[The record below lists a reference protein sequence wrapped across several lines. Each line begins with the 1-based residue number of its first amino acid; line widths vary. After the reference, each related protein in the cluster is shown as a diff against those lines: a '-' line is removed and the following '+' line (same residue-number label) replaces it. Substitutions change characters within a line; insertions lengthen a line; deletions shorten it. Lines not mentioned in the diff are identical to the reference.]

1 MLFDARRFD
10 ALTDTAWDDDRVRI
24 AVREIVAD
32 ADAAFAESLLWP
44 ADEWDAWQTPTPL
57 KSLYVG
63 AAGMIWALDVL
74 ARRDVAVTSLDLPR
88 AARQTLD
95 AWRAEPDL
103 MRGVELPDPAR
114 AGFLVGQAGILT
126 VAYRL
131 DPACELADE
140 LYQRVRENAANTATG
155 VMWGTAGSLLV
166 ARALQELTG
175 EARWAD
181 ARAEGAAR
189 LVAARDPDGLWEQRL
204 YGETFR
210 GLGTPYGLV
219 GNVLALSGADDGA
232 AAQGLRTR
240 TAEILR
246 AAAVVEGD
254 LVNWPA
260 AAGADLRGSDGEL
273 RLQWCCGAPGIV
285 ASAAGY
291 LDEELLLAGA
301 ETVWRAGAHGR
312 QKGAGLCHGTA
323 GNGYALL
330 KTFERTQDELW
341 LDRARRFAV
350 HALEQAAAAR
360 SERGRGRYSLW
371 TGDVG
376 VAVFAADCLLGRT
389 RYPVLETW
397 D

>member
-10 ALTDTAWDDDRVRI
+10 ALTDTAWDDDRARM

-32 ADAAFAESLLWP
+32 ADAAFDESLLWP

-63 AAGMIWALDVL
+63 AAGVIWALDVL

-88 AARQTLD
+88 AARQTVD

-103 MRGVELPDPAR
+103 MRGVELPRPAR
-114 AGFLVGQAGILT
+114 AGFLTGQAGNLM

-131 DPACELADE
+131 DPTPGLADE
-140 LYQRVRENAANTATG
+140 LYERVRENVANIATG
-155 VMWGTAGSLLV
+155 VMWGTAGSLV
-166 ARALQELTG
+166 IARALHEWTG
-175 EARWAD
+175 DARWAE
-181 ARAEGAAR
+181 ARAHGAAR
-189 LVAARDPDGLWEQRL
+189 LVAARDRHGLWEQRL
-204 YGETFR
+204 YGERFR
-210 GLGTPYGLV
+210 GLGTMYGLV
-219 GNVLALSGADDGA
+219 GNVLALTGA
-232 AAQGLRTR
+232 AGPGIEER

-246 AAAVVEGD
+246 ETAVLEGD
-254 LVNWPA
+254 VVNWPA
-260 AAGADLRGSDGEL
+260 AEGADLRGPDGEV

-291 LDEELLLAGA
+291 LDQELLLAGA
-301 ETVWRAGAHGR
+301 GTVWRAGPHGR
-312 QKGAGLCHGTA
+312 EKGAGLCHGTA

-350 HALEQAAAAR
+350 HALEQVAAAR

>member
-1 MLFDARRFD
+1 MVYDALRFD
-10 ALTDTAWDDDRVRI
+10 TLTDAGWDDERIRVAI
-24 AVREIVAD
+24 REIVAD
-32 ADAAFAESLLWP
+32 ADAAFDESLLWP
-44 ADEWDAWQTPTPL
+44 AEEWDAWQTPTPL

-63 AAGMIWALDVL
+63 AAGVIWALDVL

-88 AARQTLD
+88 VARLTVD

-103 MRGVELPDPAR
+103 MQGVELPRPAR
-114 AGFLVGQAGILT
+114 AGFLTGQAGILT

-131 DPACELADE
+131 DPAPGLADE
-140 LYQRVRENAANTATG
+140 LYDRVRENAANTAAG
-155 VMWGTAGSLLV
+155 VMWGTPGSILV
-166 ARALQELTG
+166 AGTLHEWTG
-175 EARWAD
+175 DERWAD
-181 ARAEGAAR
+181 ARDDGAAR
-189 LVAARDPDGLWEQRL
+189 LIAARDRDGLWEQRL
-204 YGETFR
+204 YGETSR
-210 GLGTPYGLV
+210 GLGTVYGLV
-219 GNVLALSGADDGA
+219 GNVLALRRAKRMEIEA
-232 AAQGLRTR
+232 R

-246 AAAVVEGD
+246 ETAVVEGD

-260 AAGADLRGSDGEL
+260 AQGADIRGPDGEV

-285 ASAAGY
+285 ASAADY
-291 LDEELLLAGA
+291 LDEDLLLAGA
-301 ETVWRAGAHGR
+301 ETVWRAGAHGSE
-312 QKGAGLCHGTA
+312 KGAGLCHGTA

-330 KTFERTQDELW
+330 KTFERTQDDLW
-341 LDRARRFAV
+341 LERARRFAV

-397 D
+397 E

>member
-10 ALTDTAWDDDRVRI
+10 ALTDTAWDDDRVLM

-63 AAGMIWALDVL
+63 AAGVIWALDVL
-74 ARRDVAVTSLDLPR
+74 ARRDVAVTSLDLRR
-88 AARQTLD
+88 AARQTVD

-114 AGFLVGQAGILT
+114 AGFLTGQAGILT

-140 LYQRVRENAANTATG
+140 LYERVRENAANTATG

-166 ARALQELTG
+166 ARALHGWTG
-175 EARWAD
+175 EARWAE

-189 LVAARDPDGLWEQRL
+189 LVAAREKDGLWEQRL

-210 GLGTPYGLV
+210 GLGTLYGLV
-219 GNVLALSGADDGA
+219 GNVLALRDADEGPA
-232 AAQGLRTR
+232 LQRLATR

-246 AAAVVEGD
+246 EAAVVEGE

-260 AAGADLRGSDGEL
+260 AAGGDLRDSDGEL

-312 QKGAGLCHGTA
+312 EKGAGLCHGTA

-360 SERGRGRYSLW
+360 TGRGRGRYSLW

-397 D
+397 E